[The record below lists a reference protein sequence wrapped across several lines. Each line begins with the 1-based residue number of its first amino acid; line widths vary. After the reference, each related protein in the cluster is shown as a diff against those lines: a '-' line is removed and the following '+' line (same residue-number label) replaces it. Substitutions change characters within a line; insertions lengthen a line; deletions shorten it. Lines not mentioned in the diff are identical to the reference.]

1 MKMRKINSFS
11 AGMHERQS
19 YTSFKSMKTS
29 GDLPNTVKS
38 MKKMEYARFLE

>member
-1 MKMRKINSFS
+1 MNVKATLKL
-11 AGMHERQS
+11 
-19 YTSFKSMKTS
+19 MKTT